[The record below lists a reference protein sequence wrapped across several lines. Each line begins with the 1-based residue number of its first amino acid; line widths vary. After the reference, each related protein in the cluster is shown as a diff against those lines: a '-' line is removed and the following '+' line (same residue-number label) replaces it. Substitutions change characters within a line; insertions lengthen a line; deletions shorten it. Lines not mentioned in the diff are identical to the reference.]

1 MGPTRQPLEREER
14 GGKALA
20 DWLGL
25 GPGREGEARGKW
37 AKQAEKN
44 EGGGEKVS
52 IFFSKYIFLKLIFQK
67 KFEFKTLYKK
77 IPHIT

>member
-20 DWLGL
+20 GWLGL
-25 GPGREGEARGKW
+25 GPGREGEARGKLGPKGR
-37 AKQAEKN
+37 AQGE
-44 EGGGEKVS
+44 EGEREIPFFFQNNFS
-52 IFFSKYIFLKLIFQK
+52 NSFFSNEM
-67 KFEFKTLYKK
+67 EFKTLYK

>member
-20 DWLGL
+20 GWLGL
-25 GPGREGEARGKW
+25 GRGREGEARGQAW
-37 AKQAEKN
+37 AERPSPGRR
-44 EGGGEKVS
+44 GGKGNS
-52 IFFSKYIFLKLIFQK
+52 IFFQNNFSNSFFSNEM
-67 KFEFKTLYKK
+67 EFKTLYK

>member
-20 DWLGL
+20 GWLGL

-37 AKQAEKN
+37 AKLAEKN
-44 EGGGEKVS
+44 EGGEKVS
-52 IFFSKYIFLKLIFQK
+52 IFFSKYIFFKLIFQK
-67 KFEFKTLYKK
+67 KFKF
-77 IPHIT
+77 